1 MSRIRT
7 VQQLTSK
14 TTAVKCNAY
23 DSVIQTVALTDAAN
37 GTFQFTVNNSVL
49 QDISTILLSSEY
61 TGTGTPVIN
70 VVSYTRNAFIVQVT
84 NSHASVAFNSSL
96 RIHFKVTHN

>member
-23 DSVIQTVALTDAAN
+23 DSVIQTVALTDAAS

-49 QDISTILLSSEY
+49 QDISTVLLSTEY
-61 TGTGTPVIN
+61 SGTGTPIVN
-70 VVSYTRNAFIVQVT
+70 LVSYTRDAFIVQVT
-84 NSHASVAFNSSL
+84 NTHASVAFNAAL
-96 RIHFKVTHN
+96 KIMFKVTHN